1 MVINLSPGPGRKPVF
16 DKEQAVQAALEEG
29 VATFS
34 LRGVAD
40 KLGIKPP
47 ALYRMFSSR
56 DELQAAAMQ
65 KLAEH
70 INDPAV
76 TTTWQD
82 ALRLFSSRSWDL
94 FSRYPEA
101 PTVIMTNPEAI
112 IGVLPGFRRLI
123 DRLVRLN
130 IPGGFPCASFAVDFI
145 GDITITTFIQMRS
158 FTTTDAAGETPLDR
172 YTTSADDNDDVFGMK
187 DMPGTGF
194 LDSKVEFIIAGIE
207 HGIGPRSSEPEAS

>member
-76 TTTWQD
+76 ATTWQD

-94 FSRYPEA
+94 FP
-101 PTVIMTNPEAI
+101 VIP
-112 IGVLPGFRRLI
+112 RR
-123 DRLVRLN
+123 
-130 IPGGFPCASFAVDFI
+130 
-145 GDITITTFIQMRS
+145 
-158 FTTTDAAGETPLDR
+158 
-172 YTTSADDNDDVFGMK
+172 
-187 DMPGTGF
+187 
-194 LDSKVEFIIAGIE
+194 
-207 HGIGPRSSEPEAS
+207 PR